1 MARRAG
7 ALGGLATNLIVT
19 LPHELLIDLI
29 SALQQEVSEIVRGVV
44 RNILAQVDETFG
56 EVGHNLVHEVL
67 TDRLRALVEQV
78 TLVLANLL
86 KFGFFALLAFDTVAL
101 SIFLEQLVLSSLP
114 LALTSLLLFTL
125 NQSLYLI
132 NLATRVLL
140 LPLGFLSSQQL
151 LLLLFRQI
159 LVLND
164 IKLSLASVDFTALV
178 GQFSFLGLFL
188 GLSLDLLEELVVGV
202 SD

>member
-7 ALGGLATNLIVT
+7 ALGRLATNLIVT

-29 SALQQEVSEIVRGVV
+29 SALEQEVGEIVRGVV

-67 TDRLRALVEQV
+67 TDRLRALVKQV

-86 KFGFFALLAFDTVAL
+86 KFCFLALLAFDTVAL

-114 LALTSLLLFTL
+114 LALASLLLLTL
-125 NQSLYLI
+125 NQSLDLI

-178 GQFSFLGLFL
+178 GQFSLLGLFF
-188 GLSLDLLEELVVGV
+188 GLPLDLL
-202 SD
+202 

>member
-56 EVGHNLVHEVL
+56 EVGHNFVHEVL
-67 TDRLRALVEQV
+67 TDGLRALVEQV

>member
-7 ALGGLATNLIVT
+7 ALGRLATNLIVT

-29 SALQQEVSEIVRGVV
+29 SALEQEVGEIVRGVV

-67 TDRLRALVEQV
+67 TDGLRALVKQV

-86 KFGFFALLAFDTVAL
+86 KFCFLALLAFDTVAL

-114 LALTSLLLFTL
+114 LALASLLLLTL
-125 NQSLYLI
+125 NQSLDLI

-178 GQFSFLGLFL
+178 GQFSLLGLFF
-188 GLSLDLLEELVVGV
+188 GLPLDLL
-202 SD
+202 